1 VDSTEQ
7 LNPVEARVIGA
18 LIEKA
23 ATTPDNYPLSTNA
36 LLAACN
42 QSTNRDP
49 VMELTER
56 EIDAVMMELR
66 QRGLART
73 LAGAG
78 HRVPKH
84 RHIVDEA
91 MHLDPTELGVVAVLL
106 LRGPQTLKEIAT
118 RSERYSDGAA
128 GDSEAINA
136 AIDRLTARPDALV
149 TRLARKSGEREPRID
164 ELWSGG
170 EPTPTAP
177 DPASPVAAPAPQPV
191 NRAVA
196 SERRVALITPVGDYV
211 GPDIART
218 LARQGHDLV
227 LGKGTPPAL
236 ADELED
242 LGALVVVVDDLG
254 PEDQASAYQ
263 PLVDAALDEF
273 GRLDA
278 ATMVSGRIITG
289 SFLGRATADDLAALS
304 RGLLHAPFE
313 FLKAVSAPMVA
324 QGHGQILVFTSASG
338 SRPTPNAPLY
348 SSLRAGANHLVRNV
362 AAELAPHGVQ
372 CNAAGTN
379 YMDFPAF
386 WGAVGGETAERRA
399 AIESQ
404 VPMKSMGNVAEMAA
418 LACAY
423 LDGSATFMTGQ
434 LVNFDGGWSVA

>member
-1 VDSTEQ
+1 MDSTEQ
-7 LNPVEARVIGA
+7 LNPVEARVVGA

-49 VMELTER
+49 VMELNER

-73 LAGAG
+73 LSGAG

-84 RHIVDEA
+84 RHVVDEA
-91 MHLDPTELGVVAVLL
+91 LHLDRTELAVVAVLL
-106 LRGPQTLKEIAT
+106 LRGPQTLNEITT
-118 RSERYSDGAA
+118 RTERYADGGA

-136 AIDRLTARPDALV
+136 AIDRLAARPDALV
-149 TRLARKSGEREPRID
+149 TRLERKSGEREPRID

-170 EPTPTAP
+170 EP
-177 DPASPVAAPAPQPV
+177 APQPV
-191 NRAVA
+191 NRGVTN
-196 SERRVALITPVGDYV
+196 ERRVALITPLGDYV

-227 LGKGTPPAL
+227 LGKGTPPEL

-242 LGALVVVVDDLG
+242 LGALVLVVDDLG

-273 GRLDA
+273 GRLDS

-289 SFLGRATADDLAALS
+289 SFLERATADDLAALS

-324 QGHGQILVFTSASG
+324 QGHGQILVFTSSSG
-338 SRPTPNAPLY
+338 SRVTPNAPLY

-379 YMDFPAF
+379 YMNFPAF
-386 WGAVGGETAERRA
+386 WGAVGGETSERRA
-399 AIESQ
+399 ALERQ
-404 VPMKSMGNVAEMAA
+404 VPMRSMGEVAEMAA

-434 LVNFDGGWSVA
+434 VVNFDGGWSVA